1 MTAWNSDVVRWD
13 VFSVAHLPVAFQL
26 GSRSVRSKI
35 CRCDAVFSVSAH
47 SLSPYPWPPFPG
59 VSPPVSTPCPSF
71 SPLSSVL
78 MSAKCAEYPS
88 ASCHNVLP
96 HPSSCVILWDFQ
108 LSASCQR
115 LVSVEGLAWRS
126 IVHTQCLARFDQGPL
141 HIRIVADCCGFTFNI
156 FWYLLMIHRGDWYK
170 FRKRPG
176 QILLNSGSCAA
187 SSCKLCSDVSKTFWN
202 TKTTDAADL
211 HRFSITSTTTMTQ
224 KTNKTENDSQI
235 FWECLCMSI
244 IYNN

>member
-1 MTAWNSDVVRWD
+1 MCGVPFR
-13 VFSVAHLPVAFQL
+13 F
-26 GSRSVRSKI
+26 
-35 CRCDAVFSVSAH
+35 
-47 SLSPYPWPPFPG
+47 LSQC
-59 VSPPVSTPCPSF
+59 SSTPFILCDSVGF
-71 SPLSSVL
+71 STVSV
-78 MSAKCAEYPS
+78 
-88 ASCHNVLP
+88 
-96 HPSSCVILWDFQ
+96 

-115 LVSVEGLAWRS
+115 GGIGLTFNNPYTMSCTIWSRAS
-126 IVHTQCLARFDQGPL
+126 AYS
-141 HIRIVADCCGFTFNI
+141 DCCGFTFNI

-170 FRKRPG
+170 FRKWPG
-176 QILLNSGSCAA
+176 QILLNPGSCAA

-224 KTNKTENDSQI
+224 QTNKTENDSQI